1 MKTIYFLIIVVVS
14 SFGWVIGRIGRVDTA
29 RLVVGSSNKQDCQ
42 ILSGDDVVQK
52 IVLSLL
58 TARKGMRMLA

>member
-1 MKTIYFLIIVVVS
+1 MIIVVAP
-14 SFGWVIGRIGRVDTA
+14 SFGWVIGRIGRVDTV
-29 RLVVGSSNKQDCQ
+29 RLVVGSSNKQACK

>member
-1 MKTIYFLIIVVVS
+1 MYCVVRCFSGEWWS
-14 SFGWVIGRIGRVDTA
+14 SLLLKGCSAQPG
-29 RLVVGSSNKQDCQ
+29 LKESSAESSAIPDCP
-42 ILSGDDVVQK
+42 ILSLYDTVQK

>member
-58 TARKGMRMLA
+58 TAREGMRMLA